1 MGPIQRSSVAHLFS
15 TMTLVANRD
24 ITNNTCVEKREGAR
38 DKRKSQEVFNKP
50 RLMGDWEIGEGLS
63 LRRQRLEQSVL
74 APGRCTL
81 NVLFIVPRLAPIFI
95 FLP

>member
-24 ITNNTCVEKREGAR
+24 ITNNTCVEKREGVR

-50 RLMGDWEIGEGLS
+50 RLMGDCEIGEGLS

-74 APGRCTL
+74 ALGRCTQ
-81 NVLFIVPRLAPIFI
+81 NVLFIVP
-95 FLP
+95 